1 MKTLITPSQALRL
14 AFGDGEYLPPT
25 TIVEADIAA
34 AEQRYLVPVL
44 GPALHEKLLAG
55 GYPDFRTEYLAAPVA
70 LFTRAMIQPRL
81 DIRTDRGGAT
91 APYTAYA
98 RPADAE
104 ARRRQRK
111 ALHAEARTLLRR
123 AARHLADHRDAFPEY
138 EPEKD
143 ILNRCSLDGNLVQ
156 TR

>member
-1 MKTLITPSQALRL
+1 MKTLITPSEALRR
-14 AFGDGEYLPPT
+14 AFGDEYLPPET
-25 TIVEADIAA
+25 LAEADITA
-34 AEQRYLVPVL
+34 AEERYLAPVL

-55 GYPDFRTEYLAAPVA
+55 GYPSFVADYLAAPVA
-70 LFTRAMIQPRL
+70 LFTRALIQPRL

-91 APYTAYA
+91 APSTAYA

-104 ARRRQRK
+104 ARRRQRR
-111 ALHAEARTLLRR
+111 ALLAEARILLRR

-138 EPEKD
+138 DPD
-143 ILNRCSLDGNLVQ
+143 NDPLNRCSLDGHLVQ